1 MSLPSQSTSLPLTQS
16 SQPTSR
22 PHLPL
27 LLKHNRIKIL
37 SPHVGVLFAKGYKDL
52 SASANMDIL
61 LFYFGWALRI
71 PFVPRIFF
79 STPGSPGM
87 VSFLANRLPKRLVRG
102 RYCDV
107 TCYVDGNYGRGWNDL
122 SK

>member
-1 MSLPSQSTSLPLTQS
+1 MVFLIGNIT
-16 SQPTSR
+16 
-22 PHLPL
+22 
-27 LLKHNRIKIL
+27 
-37 SPHVGVLFAKGYKDL
+37 
-52 SASANMDIL
+52 ASANMDIL

-79 STPGSPGM
+79 SLPGSPGM

-102 RYCDV
+102 QCCDV
-107 TCYVDGNYGRGWNDL
+107 SCYVDGDYGKGWNEL